1 MGKSVAQDHIANEP
15 VSGIQIKFCVA
26 QMPVSIQST
35 HTCFKCLLNT
45 IISSEST
52 LDMVAK
58 MQNKKST

>member
-1 MGKSVAQDHIANEP
+1 M
-15 VSGIQIKFCVA
+15 
-26 QMPVSIQST
+26 SIQST

-58 MQNKKST
+58 TQNKKKYLEEEERMLEEKSK